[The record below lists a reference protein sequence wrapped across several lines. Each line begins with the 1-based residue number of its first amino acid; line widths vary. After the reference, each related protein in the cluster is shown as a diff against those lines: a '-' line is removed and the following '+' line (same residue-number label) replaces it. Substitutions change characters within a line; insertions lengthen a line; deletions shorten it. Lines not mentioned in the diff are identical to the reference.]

1 MIQKVIVV
9 VIQKLKIDVFQN
21 PVIPPLN
28 IYPNGVSSF
37 YREICS
43 VTFIA
48 VLFIEAGNW
57 RQPICLSVDE
67 KMKKLLQFTNW
78 NITPSLTQMEIMKF
92 IVK

>member
-67 KMKKLLQFTNW
+67 KMKKLLHIYKLEYYSIINTDGNH
-78 NITPSLTQMEIMKF
+78 EIHC
-92 IVK
+92 

>member
-57 RQPICLSVDE
+57 RQPICLSVNE
-67 KMKKLLQFTNW
+67 KMKKLLYIYKLEYYSIINTDGNH
-78 NITPSLTQMEIMKF
+78 EIHC
-92 IVK
+92 